1 MLNVRIFGIKIRIS
15 YMFLLAVTLLLL
27 TDRTGLM
34 TASLLSIIIHESAHL
49 LAIKILKIKCD
60 SVELMYSTLRINSD
74 INTDNKKSLA
84 VILSGPMINFLLS
97 PLALAENEYIKYFG
111 ISSLIVGVFNI
122 IPAKGLDGGDA
133 LYHLLRALKIKNP
146 NVVYSLISY
155 FSIGIIIFL
164 GGVLILFMRSNPSLL
179 IVGVY
184 LLIMSFYKI

>member
-34 TASLLSIIIHESAHL
+34 TASLHAIIIHESAHL
-49 LAIKILKIKCD
+49 LAIKILKINCD

-97 PLALAENEYIKYFG
+97 PLALAENEYIKYLG

-133 LYHLLRALKIKNP
+133 LYHFLRALKIKNL
-146 NVVYSLISY
+146 NFVYSLISY

>member
-1 MLNVRIFGIKIRIS
+1 MLNVRIFGIKIKIS
-15 YMFLLAVTLLLL
+15 FMFLLAVTLLLL

-34 TASLLSIIIHESAHL
+34 TASLLAVIIHESAHL

-84 VILSGPMINFLLS
+84 VSLSGPMINFLLS

-133 LYHLLRALKIKNP
+133 LYNLLRALKIKNP
-146 NVVYSLISY
+146 NFVYSLISY